1 MAIRNRTPVTTLGE
15 GARVSS
21 IELFLD
27 LVFVYGFTQVTELMA
42 GEASLLGLVHG
53 MVTLALLWWLW
64 VGFSWLGNII
74 QVDEGFIRGALFL
87 VMALVFIIDTTIPE
101 AFHDKPGGLYAPWV
115 FAITFLLVQVI
126 HVSLMLLAGREIPG
140 IRRNT
145 LLLLVPATLCF
156 GLLMVAG
163 TTSGWAQ
170 AGLWAGTLVIQV
182 GAVFVINPEGWQL
195 SAASHFAERHGL
207 IIIIALGESIV
218 AIGVGVSQLP
228 VSWPII
234 VASVLGI
241 AVCATL
247 WWAYFDVVAIVAED
261 VLHRAPDNVKP
272 RLARDSYTFLHLP
285 MIAGIILMALG
296 QKKVFAHLGEHLP
309 VEAIAVLYG
318 GVSLYL
324 WAHVA
329 FRLRNIRTVNVQRT
343 VVATL
348 LLVLIPVCAKISAL
362 SALAVLTVIMVGLIA
377 YEARHFAELRYRI
390 RHGET
395 SARP

>member
-1 MAIRNRTPVTTLGE
+1 
-15 GARVSS
+15 
-21 IELFLD
+21 
-27 LVFVYGFTQVTELMA
+27 
-42 GEASLLGLVHG
+42 
-53 MVTLALLWWLW
+53 
-64 VGFSWLGNII
+64 
-74 QVDEGFIRGALFL
+74 
-87 VMALVFIIDTTIPE
+87 
-101 AFHDKPGGLYAPWV
+101 
-115 FAITFLLVQVI
+115 
-126 HVSLMLLAGREIPG
+126 
-140 IRRNT
+140 
-145 LLLLVPATLCF
+145 
-156 GLLMVAG
+156 
-163 TTSGWAQ
+163 
-170 AGLWAGTLVIQV
+170 
-182 GAVFVINPEGWQL
+182 
-195 SAASHFAERHGL
+195 L

-348 LLVLIPVCAKISAL
+348 LLVLIPVCATISAL